1 MSTVSVGFVVHGEFV
16 TQHARD
22 RALENGWKD
31 GVEFLV
37 NSMSGIDYQ
46 MAVDIVKGHKK
57 LIGESGRGVNTIDL
71 VDDADTKM
79 AQALVYQYAGIVKD
93 GKDFWRPYAFVSSFS
108 AADVNAG
115 LHLRSKLYGRSV
127 KMVLGTSANVEWSK
141 SRCCHY
147 MNDPVLDRVEIA
159 VVDGIQKMVLF
170 QKVDPPILGWSCIRW
185 SEDPW
190 AASVHEYCQ
199 YHSLRDVGAVP
210 SEDITQ
216 HFWGASSSESSSS
229 SRSSEDSSLD
239 DSLVSGLVQAGFDPD
254 AIAGTLKHLT
264 ASTDEGE
271 AVVRAD
277 IADSKY
283 GFILPNGY
291 FYACS
296 YFGHSDLALRLFKH
310 FNYVFD
316 GSNVARRAEEL
327 GWLTVSKSMMGDMSA
342 VIFRSPTE
350 RQRSTFEEWC
360 LVHGF
365 PVEDLAVYR
374 N

>member
-1 MSTVSVGFVVHGEFV
+1 VSVVSVGFVVHGEFV

-46 MAVDIVKGHKK
+46 IAVDIVKGHKK

-71 VDDADTKM
+71 VDDADAKM
-79 AQALVYQYAGIVKD
+79 AQALVYQYAGIVKE
-93 GKDFWRPYAFVSSFS
+93 GKDFWQPYAFVSSFS

-115 LHLRSKLYGRSV
+115 QHLRSKLYGHPV
-127 KMVLGTSANVEWSK
+127 KMVLGTSANVKWSK
-141 SRCCHY
+141 SRCCYY
-147 MNDPVLDRVEIA
+147 MNDPVSDRVEITA
-159 VVDGIQKMVLF
+159 VDGVDKLVLF
-170 QKVDPPILGWSCIRW
+170 QKVEPPILGWNCIRW
-185 SEDPW
+185 SEGCW
-190 AASVHEYCQ
+190 AASVREYCQ

-210 SEDITQ
+210 SEDVTR
-216 HFWGASSSESSSS
+216 HFWDASSSKRY
-229 SRSSEDSSLD
+229 SRVSEDSSVD
-239 DSLVSGLVQAGFDPD
+239 DSLTSGLVQAGFDPD

-264 ASTDEGE
+264 TDVDEVA

-277 IADSKY
+277 VADSKY
-283 GFILPNGY
+283 GFILPNGH

-296 YFGHSDLALRLFKH
+296 YFGHSALALRLFKH
-310 FNYVFD
+310 FNYAFD
-316 GSNVARRAEEL
+316 GSNVVRRAEEL

-342 VIFRSPTE
+342 IIFRSPTE
-350 RQRSTFEEWC
+350 RQRATFEEWC